1 MQNLQLYFAVHWLS
15 WLWECT
21 KIAQLQRA
29 VQLSKSAGA
38 TRFEL
43 IYHILNKLSAEETA
57 TALKKGGMTHA
68 FMCAF
73 FPSDG
78 ESGFPMGD
86 PLSDDDDIRGQAVAT
101 FKQILSF
108 MEELRGHGITIDLI
122 GGPSCYVLGKNYGQP
137 LAVLHDA
144 IVSFY
149 QEVADELRTLDI
161 GVSIELLRKEEDQ
174 VIQGPEN
181 LAQLIDRLNGDIPG
195 VRFGAHFDTFHID
208 QRQYNQADVIRT
220 LGKRITHLHLN
231 GAGRLPPG
239 HQEDTIQ
246 WREVITALKE
256 VGLNGLTTTYEPF
269 CADVRAACPPLGDG
283 LPDAV
288 DEPGG
293 IVQTFKYLSRQ
304 GVQFICE

>member
-1 MQNLQLYFAVHWLS
+1 MNLHLYYAVHWLS

-21 KIAQLQRA
+21 QVAQLQRA
-29 VQLSKSAGA
+29 VQLSKNAGA

-78 ESGFPMGD
+78 NGGFPMGD
-86 PLSDDDDIRGQAVAT
+86 PLSDDDSIRGQAVAT

-108 MEELRGHGITIDLI
+108 MEELRRHDIAIDLI
-122 GGPSCYVLGKNYGQP
+122 GGPSCYVLGQDYRLP
-137 LAVLHDA
+137 LGLLHDK
-144 IVSFY
+144 IVRFY
-149 QEVADELRTLDI
+149 QESADDLKRLKI
-161 GVSIELLRKEEDQ
+161 GVSIELLRKEEDG
-174 VIQGPEN
+174 VVQGPEN
-181 LAQLIDRLNGDIPG
+181 LAQLIDRLNTDIPDC
-195 VRFGAHFDTFHID
+195 RFGAHLDTFHID
-208 QRQYNQADVIRT
+208 QREYNQVSVIQI

-239 HQEDTIQ
+239 HQEDSIQ
-246 WREVITALKE
+246 WREIVAALKE
-256 VGLNGLTTTYEPF
+256 VGLNNLTTTYEPF
-269 CADVRAACPPLGDG
+269 CADVRAACPPLGVG
-283 LPDAV
+283 LPAAV

-293 IVQTFKYLSRQ
+293 IVQTFRHLSRQ
-304 GVQFICE
+304 GIQFTPE